1 MRTLSPDYLKN
12 YDNASTAG
20 VYSSAV
26 YTSLD
31 HIYGTLGAGRSS
43 V

>member
-1 MRTLSPDYLKN
+1 MGKIADYLKN

-20 VYSSAV
+20 GYSSAV
-26 YTSLD
+26 YTFVD
-31 HIYGTLGAGRSS
+31 HIYGTHGAGLSC